1 VDNIGNVYVT
11 GECMVGSRDV
21 TYDTIKY
28 SPAGNQLWVAS
39 HGTTNFSDRP
49 DKLMVDALGNVY
61 MIGRIASYSK

>member
-1 VDNIGNVYVT
+1 MVD
-11 GECMVGSRDV
+11 SQDV

-28 SPAGNQLWVAS
+28 SPDGNKLWVAS
-39 HGTTNFSDRP
+39 YSKTNFIDRP